1 MKKLIKMKRIA
12 GITDISKLED
22 FEIRFRATAVCL
34 KAERINESK
43 HKPASVYGTPIKY
56 THEGLVDSIGPVRLQ
71 YNADKKYSGLGKHPP
86 PKKGYNREILPE
98 IMKLN
103 NKFEYFGLGVY
114 AEMINIRLPKGIGRI
129 DQGYAVEYDSQ
140 NRIILYGEVN
150 IKYDGTSKVPIKV
163 GPLTD
168 TWGFW

>member
-1 MKKLIKMKRIA
+1 MKRIE

-22 FEIRFRATAVCL
+22 FEIRFRATTVVL

-43 HKPASVYGTPIKY
+43 HKPALLYGTPIKY
-56 THEGLVDSIGPVRLQ
+56 TPEGLVDSIGPVRIQ
-71 YNADKKYSGLGKHPP
+71 YNSDKKQPRGLGKHPP
-86 PKKGYNREILPE
+86 PKRGYNREILPE
-98 IMKLN
+98 IMTLN

-114 AEMINIRLPKGIGRI
+114 AEMINIRLPKGIGSI
-129 DQGYAVEYDSQ
+129 DEGYAVEYDSQ
-140 NRIILYGEVN
+140 NRIIRYGEID

-168 TWGFW
+168 KWGVW